1 MVAKVIDGELILSSG
16 RKIDDIFHNVIGLG
30 EEGKGFSFYEG
41 FDNLLNQPR
50 EEWMT
55 DDIAENVL
63 ANWTDEERHELA
75 DYMIKQWLRVKGV
88 DVNLRLVM
96 VVPDDTVRQDI
107 INQSRFVHDNR
118 SIDINQC
125 NTVAHI
131 HMLPKEQWV
140 V

>member
-1 MVAKVIDGELILSSG
+1 
-16 RKIDDIFHNVIGLG
+16 
-30 EEGKGFSFYEG
+30 
-41 FDNLLNQPR
+41 
-50 EEWMT
+50 
-55 DDIAENVL
+55 
-63 ANWTDEERHELA
+63 
-75 DYMIKQWLRVKGV
+75 MIKQWLRVKGV